1 MLYCDLLPESHT
13 INSNK
18 YCSQLDQLKA
28 ALGKMS
34 PELVDRKHIIFQ
46 QDNARL
52 PVSLMAISKL
62 LELSWQVLIHW
73 PYAPDT
79 APSDVHLFHSL
90 QNSLNGKKFNSLE
103 NYKRQL

>member
-1 MLYCDLLPESHT
+1 MWNGGDCGAPEMNHHQPPRDQSSAKEGDAMFMVGLEGSSVLYELLPENQVIH
-13 INSNK
+13 SNK

-52 PVSLMAISKL
+52 PVSLMAI
-62 LELSWQVLIHW
+62 
-73 PYAPDT
+73 
-79 APSDVHLFHSL
+79 
-90 QNSLNGKKFNSLE
+90 
-103 NYKRQL
+103 